1 MSTQRA
7 KFELF
12 TRLQSLGFT
21 YDEAAALRRIEMTL
35 RRWFELECGTDRGHI
50 EREGGTDDGRP
61 MFHRQGWH
69 LGNTWYQ
76 PKPCPIADREAGA
89 RRRLAAIVKA
99 RNQREHNFATANRLQ
114 NYRPSEI
121 TEADPLIAYVQ
132 TDPRGCSLYLLK
144 RSDIRPGEEI
154 GSIYNRGLAVC
165 CSETLNH

>member
-1 MSTQRA
+1 MSTQKS

-35 RRWFELECGTDRGHI
+35 RRWFELECGVDRGHI

-61 MFHRQGWH
+61 MFYVAARLVAGQ
-69 LGNTWYQ
+69 WYQ
-76 PKPCPIADREAGA
+76 PKPYAVADREAGA
-89 RRRLAAIVKA
+89 RRRLAAIVNA
-99 RNQREHNFATANRLQ
+99 RNLRESPAEVSDDQ
-114 NYRPSEI
+114 N
-121 TEADPLIAYVQ
+121 LIVPYVQ

-165 CSETLNH
+165 C